1 MSPTLATQVAVRWFP
16 HRWWFMA
23 ASLAGAASLFMAMT
37 YGSAGAAGAAAVA
50 ATLAGPVI
58 VVPWAVLCACIWF
71 HPERGNM
78 RPGSGFIGKLPNA
91 VQLFVRWY
99 ASLSLGVFVLA
110 GLLVWPALSLAWL

>member
-23 ASLAGAASLFMAMT
+23 TSLAGAASLFMAMT
-37 YGSAGAAGAAAVA
+37 YGSAGAAAVA
-50 ATLAGPVI
+50 ASLAGPVV

-78 RPGSGFIGKLPNA
+78 QPGSRFIGRLPDA
-91 VQLFVRWY
+91 VQRFVRWY
-99 ASLSLGVFVLA
+99 ASLFLGAFVLT
-110 GLLVWPALSLAWL
+110 GLVVWPALSVAWL